1 MNSQTEQE
9 FAKRE
14 RKRTE
19 IEARLSASNIGIA
32 ERIRLENQL
41 RGINRLQTQLLERA
55 IERSDGPQQE
65 VFVMRLEAIEARQ
78 RSAGDRLRRT

>member
-1 MNSQTEQE
+1 MNSQNEQE

-19 IEARLSASNIGIA
+19 IEARLSTSNIGTA
-32 ERIRLENQL
+32 ERIRLEDQL

-55 IERSDGPQQE
+55 IQRSDGPQQE
-65 VFVMRLEAIEARQ
+65 VFVMRLEAIEA
-78 RSAGDRLRRT
+78 